1 MIMIW
6 TQKLFVSFYV
16 NITNADYL
24 MSDVQSLENVGV
36 KPDELLIP
44 SGEDLAAKRDVVML
58 VPLRSSA

>member
-6 TQKLFVSFYV
+6 PQKLFVSFYV